1 MRDSYREQLD
11 DILADLVQMCQAVSA
26 AVRSSTTALLEAE
39 IHLAEQV
46 ITQDLK
52 LDEMQADIEARA
64 FSLLARQAPVAGELR
79 TLVATLR
86 MVTELER
93 MGDLAAHVAK
103 IARLR
108 YPDIAVPEALRL
120 NFVRMGD
127 VAEKMVV
134 TAGQTL
140 NNRNIESAQELRAR
154 DEEMDELRKSQF
166 RVMLSD
172 DWAYG
177 VEAAVDVALLG
188 RYYERIAD
196 HAASMG
202 RRIIYVVTGEFP
214 EADIWPQPLCLPARA
229 RSAPQDSVFL
239 PARKARLLP
248 ARPDRA
254 GAANDLQLPAL
265 ARSAPQDGLPP
276 SLADEKLCSRS
287 SRPSRRCANDARRV
301 CLRRSARSDSYFLP
315 WFLTAS
321 IEACAASGS
330 R

>member
-11 DILADLVQMCQAVSA
+11 DILADLVQMAQVVSS
-26 AVRSSTTALLEAE
+26 AVRTSTTALLEAD

-46 ITQDLK
+46 ITEDER
-52 LDEMQADIEARA
+52 LDAKQTEVEHRA

-79 TLVATLR
+79 ILVATLR

-108 YPDIAVPEALRL
+108 YPETAVPEALRQ

-140 NNRNIESAQELRAR
+140 NDRNIQNAQELRAR
-154 DEEMDELRKSQF
+154 DEEMDDLRRAQF

-172 DWAYG
+172 DWPYG

-214 EADIWPQPLCLPARA
+214 ENEYWPQP
-229 RSAPQDSVFL
+229 
-239 PARKARLLP
+239 
-248 ARPDRA
+248 
-254 GAANDLQLPAL
+254 
-265 ARSAPQDGLPP
+265 
-276 SLADEKLCSRS
+276 
-287 SRPSRRCANDARRV
+287 
-301 CLRRSARSDSYFLP
+301 
-315 WFLTAS
+315 
-321 IEACAASGS
+321 
-330 R
+330 

>member
-11 DILADLVQMCQAVSA
+11 DILADLVHMSQVVSW
-26 AVRSSTTALLEAE
+26 AVRSSTTALLEAD
-39 IHLAEQV
+39 IHLAQQV
-46 ITQDLK
+46 ITD
-52 LDEMQADIEARA
+52 DEKIDAKQSEVEARA

-108 YPDIAVPEALRL
+108 YPEVAVPASLRA

-140 NNRNIESAQELRAR
+140 NDRNIQNAQELRSR
-154 DEEMDELRKSQF
+154 DEEMDELRRTQF
-166 RVMLSD
+166 RLLLSD
-172 DWAYG
+172 DWNDG
-177 VEAAVDVALLG
+177 IEAAVDVALLG

-214 EADIWPQPLCLPARA
+214 EDEYWPQP
-229 RSAPQDSVFL
+229 
-239 PARKARLLP
+239 
-248 ARPDRA
+248 
-254 GAANDLQLPAL
+254 
-265 ARSAPQDGLPP
+265 
-276 SLADEKLCSRS
+276 
-287 SRPSRRCANDARRV
+287 
-301 CLRRSARSDSYFLP
+301 
-315 WFLTAS
+315 
-321 IEACAASGS
+321 
-330 R
+330 

>member
-11 DILADLVQMCQAVSA
+11 DILADLVQMAQVVSS
-26 AVRSSTTALLEAE
+26 AVRTSTTAPLEAD

-46 ITQDLK
+46 ITE
-52 LDEMQADIEARA
+52 DENLVAEEGPEVERRA
-64 FSLLARQAPVAGELR
+64 FSLLARQAPVCGELR
-79 TLVATLR
+79 ILVATLR

-108 YPDIAVPEALRL
+108 YPETAVPEALRH

-140 NNRNIESAQELRAR
+140 NDRNIQNAQELRAR
-154 DEEMDELRKSQF
+154 DEEMDELRRTQF

-172 DWAYG
+172 DWPYG

-202 RRIIYVVTGEFP
+202 RRIIYVVTGEP
-214 EADIWPQPLCLPARA
+214 RETNTGPSRSRADSTPARTF
-229 RSAPQDSVFL
+229 RTRGCETYGSGSEH
-239 PARKARLLP
+239 
-248 ARPDRA
+248 RPFRTR
-254 GAANDLQLPAL
+254 GA
-265 ARSAPQDGLPP
+265 
-276 SLADEKLCSRS
+276 
-287 SRPSRRCANDARRV
+287 V
-301 CLRRSARSDSYFLP
+301 RRSGD
-315 WFLTAS
+315 AS
-321 IEACAASGS
+321 RA
-330 R
+330 

>member
-1 MRDSYREQLD
+1 MRENYREQLD
-11 DILADLVQMCQAVSA
+11 DILADLVQMCQTVSG
-26 AVRSSTTALLEAE
+26 AVRTSTTALLEAD
-39 IHLAEQV
+39 IHLAELV
-46 ITQDLK
+46 ITE
-52 LDEMQADIEARA
+52 DEKVDAKQHEIEARA

-108 YPDIAVPEALRL
+108 YPEVAVPESLRA

-127 VAEKMVV
+127 VAEKMVI

-140 NNRNIESAQELRAR
+140 NSRSIESAEELRSR
-154 DEEMDELRKSQF
+154 DEEMDDLRLSQF

-172 DWAYG
+172 SWEYG
-177 VEAAVDVALLG
+177 VESAIDVALLG

-214 EADIWPQPLCLPARA
+214 ETEFWPQP
-229 RSAPQDSVFL
+229 
-239 PARKARLLP
+239 
-248 ARPDRA
+248 
-254 GAANDLQLPAL
+254 
-265 ARSAPQDGLPP
+265 
-276 SLADEKLCSRS
+276 
-287 SRPSRRCANDARRV
+287 
-301 CLRRSARSDSYFLP
+301 
-315 WFLTAS
+315 
-321 IEACAASGS
+321 
-330 R
+330 

>member
-11 DILADLVQMCQAVSA
+11 DILADLVQMSQVVSS
-26 AVRSSTTALLEAE
+26 AVRSSTTALLEAD

-46 ITQDLK
+46 ITDDEK
-52 LDEMQADIEARA
+52 LDAKQSEVEALA
-64 FSLLARQAPVAGELR
+64 FSMIARQAPVAGELR

-108 YPDIAVPEALRL
+108 YPEIAVPPPLRA
-120 NFVRMGD
+120 NFIRMGD

-140 NNRNIESAQELRAR
+140 NDRNIQNAQELRER
-154 DEEMDELRKSQF
+154 DEEMDELRRTQF
-166 RVMLSD
+166 RVLLSD
-172 DWAYG
+172 DWAFG

-196 HAASMG
+196 HAASMA

-214 EADIWPQPLCLPARA
+214 EDAYWPQP
-229 RSAPQDSVFL
+229 
-239 PARKARLLP
+239 
-248 ARPDRA
+248 
-254 GAANDLQLPAL
+254 
-265 ARSAPQDGLPP
+265 
-276 SLADEKLCSRS
+276 
-287 SRPSRRCANDARRV
+287 
-301 CLRRSARSDSYFLP
+301 
-315 WFLTAS
+315 
-321 IEACAASGS
+321 
-330 R
+330 

>member
-11 DILADLVQMCQAVSA
+11 DVLTDLVHMAQVVSS
-26 AVRSSTTALLEAE
+26 AVRSATTALLEAD

-46 ITQDLK
+46 ISD
-52 LDEMQADIEARA
+52 DELIDAKQSEIEARS

-93 MGDLAAHVAK
+93 MGDLAAHIAK

-108 YPDIAVPEALRL
+108 YPDIAVPETLRP

-127 VAEKMVV
+127 VAEKMVI

-140 NNRNIESAQELRAR
+140 NDRNIQSAQELRDR
-154 DEEMDELRKSQF
+154 DEEMDELRRTQF

-172 DWAYG
+172 EWPYG

-202 RRIIYVVTGEFP
+202 RRIIYVVTGQFP
-214 EADIWPQPLCLPARA
+214 EDRIWPQP
-229 RSAPQDSVFL
+229 
-239 PARKARLLP
+239 
-248 ARPDRA
+248 
-254 GAANDLQLPAL
+254 
-265 ARSAPQDGLPP
+265 
-276 SLADEKLCSRS
+276 
-287 SRPSRRCANDARRV
+287 
-301 CLRRSARSDSYFLP
+301 
-315 WFLTAS
+315 
-321 IEACAASGS
+321 
-330 R
+330 

>member
-1 MRDSYREQLD
+1 MGILMRDSYREQLD
-11 DILADLVQMCQAVSA
+11 DILADLVQMAQVVSS
-26 AVRSSTTALLEAE
+26 AVRTATTALLEAD

-46 ITQDLK
+46 ITEDER
-52 LDEMQADIEARA
+52 LDAKQADVESRA

-79 TLVATLR
+79 ILVATLR

-108 YPDIAVPEALRL
+108 YPETAVPEALRQ
-120 NFVRMGD
+120 NFIRMGD

-140 NNRNIESAQELRAR
+140 NDRNIQNAQELRAR
-154 DEEMDELRKSQF
+154 DDEMDELRRTQF

-172 DWAYG
+172 DWPYG

-214 EADIWPQPLCLPARA
+214 EDEYWPQP
-229 RSAPQDSVFL
+229 
-239 PARKARLLP
+239 
-248 ARPDRA
+248 
-254 GAANDLQLPAL
+254 
-265 ARSAPQDGLPP
+265 
-276 SLADEKLCSRS
+276 
-287 SRPSRRCANDARRV
+287 
-301 CLRRSARSDSYFLP
+301 
-315 WFLTAS
+315 
-321 IEACAASGS
+321 
-330 R
+330 

>member
-11 DILADLVQMCQAVSA
+11 DILADLVQMSQVVSS
-26 AVRSSTTALLEAE
+26 AVRSATTALLESD

-46 ITQDLK
+46 IAEDER
-52 LDEMQADIEARA
+52 LDAKQTDVEVRA

-108 YPDIAVPEALRL
+108 YPENAVPESLRA
-120 NFVRMGD
+120 NFIRMGD

-140 NNRNIESAQELRAR
+140 NDRNIQNAQELRAR
-154 DEEMDELRKSQF
+154 DEEMDELRRTQF

-172 DWAYG
+172 DWPYG

-202 RRIIYVVTGEFP
+202 RRIIYVVTGSFP
-214 EADIWPQPLCLPARA
+214 EDEYWPQP
-229 RSAPQDSVFL
+229 
-239 PARKARLLP
+239 
-248 ARPDRA
+248 
-254 GAANDLQLPAL
+254 
-265 ARSAPQDGLPP
+265 
-276 SLADEKLCSRS
+276 
-287 SRPSRRCANDARRV
+287 
-301 CLRRSARSDSYFLP
+301 
-315 WFLTAS
+315 
-321 IEACAASGS
+321 
-330 R
+330 

>member
-214 EADIWPQPLCLPARA
+214 EADIWPQP
-229 RSAPQDSVFL
+229 
-239 PARKARLLP
+239 
-248 ARPDRA
+248 
-254 GAANDLQLPAL
+254 
-265 ARSAPQDGLPP
+265 
-276 SLADEKLCSRS
+276 
-287 SRPSRRCANDARRV
+287 
-301 CLRRSARSDSYFLP
+301 
-315 WFLTAS
+315 
-321 IEACAASGS
+321 
-330 R
+330 

>member
-46 ITQDLK
+46 ITEDMK
-52 LDEMQADIEARA
+52 LDRMQADIEARA

-108 YPDIAVPEALRL
+108 YPEIAVPEALRP

-140 NNRNIESAQELRAR
+140 NNRNIESCAGASRPRRGDGRAAQEPVPGDVERQLVVRGGGRGRRRPAGSLLRADR
-154 DEEMDELRKSQF
+154 RPRRLHGPPHHLRRHRRVPGDES
-166 RVMLSD
+166 
-172 DWAYG
+172 G
-177 VEAAVDVALLG
+177 P
-188 RYYERIAD
+188 
-196 HAASMG
+196 
-202 RRIIYVVTGEFP
+202 RRI
-214 EADIWPQPLCLPARA
+214 WPRQPWEH
-229 RSAPQDSVFL
+229 RS
-239 PARKARLLP
+239 
-248 ARPDRA
+248 
-254 GAANDLQLPAL
+254 GAC
-265 ARSAPQDGLPP
+265 RSTSCP
-276 SLADEKLCSRS
+276 
-287 SRPSRRCANDARRV
+287 
-301 CLRRSARSDSYFLP
+301 
-315 WFLTAS
+315 
-321 IEACAASGS
+321 GS
-330 R
+330 